1 MDQTQNSVGTSVLVS
16 GSSVLPWWV
25 ILLIVLAV
33 VAVVATL
40 TICMVFGMKRLGR
53 NRAKANVREN
63 YMQQF

>member
-25 ILLIVLAV
+25 ILLIVLAI

-40 TICMVFGMKRLGR
+40 TICMVVGMKRLGR